1 MKGEGVWT
9 SLKMGTLMATLE
21 PRRRRM
27 LAARVLVER
36 RQNEGRQVLASSQE
50 LRSCRGEARKGAGMN
65 VREPDVLVDDL
76 VAHKQRLHRP
86 PFSRCMRVAER
97 RVGHSQSRPAGEGHR
112 QLVRSEVL
120 SGELSSARFSS
131 QSCSMYAREA
141 RRFHRQSSKTNQET
155 KRSEGGTN
163 RSRML
168 PSTPKSELTVT
179 SYGAPGVLSSMYL
192 PNSG

>member
-1 MKGEGVWT
+1 MK
-9 SLKMGTLMATLE
+9 
-21 PRRRRM
+21 R
-27 LAARVLVER
+27 ER
-36 RQNEGRQVLASSQE
+36 KQV
-50 LRSCRGEARKGAGMN
+50 RAGKN
-65 VREPDVLVDDL
+65 VREPYVLVDDL

-86 PFSRCMRVAER
+86 SFSRCVRVAER

-112 QLVRSEVL
+112 QLVRAKVL
-120 SGELSSARFSS
+120 PRELSSAKVSS
-131 QSCSMYAREA
+131 QGRLTHAREA

-155 KRSEGGTN
+155 KGSKGKTN